1 MTIKRVSLKFSVF
14 VSVTKSS
21 CIIFQVIVY
30 DDIGIQDNI
39 TTKTEQSLSDSGEIR
54 PARRCCAQLARI
66 LQYLECPQYLRKEF
80 FPKHRDL
87 DYAGLLNPLDAPHH
101 MRQHDDGRFRYNII
115 LKICT
120 V

>member
-1 MTIKRVSLKFSVF
+1 M
-14 VSVTKSS
+14 
-21 CIIFQVIVY
+21 Y